1 MYISTFDDVIA
12 AHGRIRPYIHRPPV
26 LISSYLK
33 DLTGVGLQ
41 DLAVAG
47 VAMRRALERGL
58 GIEAEV

>member
-1 MYISTFDDVIA
+1 MIA
-12 AHGRIRPYIHRPPV
+12 AHDRIRPYIHRTPV
-26 LISSYLK
+26 LTSRYLN

-41 DLAVAG
+41 DLAGAG